1 MRQDSAGDRGLRL
14 TRARV
19 PVARPPEAVLGDV
32 PFAVFDTV
40 AGRGGDR
47 FETGFV
53 GCFAVV
59 GVVAALPDA
68 AAVAAAE

>member
-59 GVVAALPDA
+59 AALPDA